1 MDITSTPQ
9 PQRNRL
15 ESETERILKGIFEL
29 LNYYNSKLDTISHS
43 KEIDASELY
52 DLKRIVRSFKEQNI
66 LLLYILLFLVAL
78 ILIIN
83 IILFFRRN

>member
-1 MDITSTPQ
+1 MVITSTPQ

>member
-15 ESETERILKGIFEL
+15 ESETELILQNML
-29 LNYYNSKLDTISHS
+29 SVLNEFNSKLDTINNSP
-43 KEIDASELY
+43 KINASELY

>member
-15 ESETERILKGIFEL
+15 ESETERILKVIFEL
-29 LNYYNSKLDTISHS
+29 LNYSNSKLDTISHS
-43 KEIDASELY
+43 QEINASQLN
-52 DLKRIVRSFKEQNI
+52 DLNRIVRNFKEQNER
-66 LLLYILLFLVAL
+66 LLYILLFIVAL